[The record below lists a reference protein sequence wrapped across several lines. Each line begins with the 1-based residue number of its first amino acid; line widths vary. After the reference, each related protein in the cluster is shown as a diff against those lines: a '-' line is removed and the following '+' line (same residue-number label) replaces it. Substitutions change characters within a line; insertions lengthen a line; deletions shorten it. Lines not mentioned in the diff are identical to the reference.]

1 MKRFLRYVCAF
12 MAVVLLLAVPVH
24 AEEAAPRASSF
35 FMSYDSSLYKAAYNK
50 IEVWFDVV
58 AVEGMDELGVSSIK
72 VQRSA
77 DGTTWETM
85 RVYEPGVYKQMICE
99 NTSFHCDY
107 VSYTGTP
114 GYYYRAYVTFYAKN
128 STGYGKRYQYS
139 ETILL

>member
-1 MKRFLRYVCAF
+1 MKRFSRCVCAI
-12 MAVVLLLAVPVH
+12 MAVVLVLVVPVH
-24 AEEAAPRASSF
+24 AEETSSRASSF

-77 DGTTWETM
+77 DGSTWETM
-85 RVYEPGVYKQMICE
+85 RVYRPGVYTQMICE
-99 NTSFHCDY
+99 NTHFHAGY

-114 GYYYRAYVTFYAKN
+114 GYYYRAYVIFYAKN
-128 STGYGKRYQYS
+128 STGIGERAQYS
-139 ETILL
+139 ETMLL

>member
-1 MKRFLRYVCAF
+1 MKRFFRYVCAV

-24 AEEAAPRASSF
+24 AEEASSRASSF
-35 FMSYDSSLYKAAYNK
+35 FGSYDSSLYKAAYNK

-58 AVEGMDELGVSSIK
+58 ALGTMDELGVNSIK

-77 DGTTWETM
+77 DGSTWETM
-85 RVYEPGVYKQMICE
+85 RVYTPGVYKQMICE
-99 NTSFHCDY
+99 NTGFHCDY

-114 GYYYRAYVTFYAKN
+114 GYYYRAYVAFYAKN
-128 STGYGKRYQYS
+128 STGFGERYQYS